1 MLRLADDMKK
11 KSKDPSKVSRSKVW
25 IAGHTHADGRP
36 VKPQFA
42 ETIEQIQSLDSRM
55 DSTSA
60 ADNIREDA
68 VSKVLGKDKP

>member
-1 MLRLADDMKK
+1 MVLRYVYFYIEKK

-42 ETIEQIQSLDSRM
+42 ETIVRIMEVVYC
-55 DSTSA
+55 A
-60 ADNIREDA
+60 
-68 VSKVLGKDKP
+68 

>member
-1 MLRLADDMKK
+1 MRRNQIPHTTSRKGMLRLADDMKK

-42 ETIEQIQSLDSRM
+42 ETIEQIQSLD
-55 DSTSA
+55 
-60 ADNIREDA
+60 
-68 VSKVLGKDKP
+68 

>member
-1 MLRLADDMKK
+1 MVLRYVYFYIEKK

-42 ETIEQIQSLDSRM
+42 ETI
-55 DSTSA
+55 
-60 ADNIREDA
+60 
-68 VSKVLGKDKP
+68 VSIMEVVYCV